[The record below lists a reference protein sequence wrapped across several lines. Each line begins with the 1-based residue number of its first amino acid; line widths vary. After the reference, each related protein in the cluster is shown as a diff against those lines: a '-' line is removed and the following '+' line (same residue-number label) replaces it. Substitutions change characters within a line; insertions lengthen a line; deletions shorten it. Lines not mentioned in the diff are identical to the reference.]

1 MQSLKGDPKEQW
13 HNERTRALV
22 IASSWEYFTNF
33 LLDKVED
40 PVNRQLNIN
49 QEFTD
54 AKQQPSQ
61 SVAAID
67 AYLTS
72 LEAQLLPF
80 TKSQRTSALMTRL

>member
-13 HNERTRALV
+13 HNDRVRAPV

-40 PVNRQLNIN
+40 PVNRQLDIN

-61 SVAAID
+61 SVAAFD

-72 LEAQLLPF
+72 LEAQLPPF
-80 TKSQRTSALMTRL
+80 TESQRTSAFMTQL